1 MNIVWTIAGSDS
13 GGGAGIQADLKTINQ
28 LGAFGASVV
37 TAITAQNTVSVNG
50 IETVSPEMIEEQI
63 NALRFDLPPRVIKLG
78 MLYAAKTIASIVATK
93 VLDHTFV
100 ICDPVLIATSGDALA
115 LPEMKRSL
123 IEKIIPR
130 ANLLTP
136 NLEEAYALLGIKAK
150 QFSATDQFSEGDTQ
164 VEALAYD
171 LLKLGCQSVLLKGGA
186 SSSEFSQDFWTNGK
200 ESSWLTSPRIDTRST
215 HGTGCTLS
223 AAIAAAT
230 ALGYDELDAVVI
242 AKAYVNQGLRC
253 APSLGRGQGPM
264 AHLGWPEYEDDLPWL
279 TATAAQGRLRPIFP
293 ECGPKRLG
301 FYPIVD
307 SYTWLEKLL
316 PMGVKTAQLR
326 IKNLSGDLLKEEIAK
341 SVALAKDHHCRL
353 FINDYWQ
360 LSCDLGAYGVH
371 LGQEDLLTA
380 DIQKIHAS
388 GLRLGV
394 STHSYSEVARALA
407 VRPSYLAIGPIHA
420 TTTKEMKF
428 APQGVEALQR
438 WRRSLGSYPLVAIG
452 GIFVEN
458 TQPIIEAGA
467 DGVAVVRDISQAS
480 DLSGKVGQWLSVFP
494 YAFD

>member
-1 MNIVWTIAGSDS
+1 
-13 GGGAGIQADLKTINQ
+13 
-28 LGAFGASVV
+28 
-37 TAITAQNTVSVNG
+37 
-50 IETVSPEMIEEQI
+50 
-63 NALRFDLPPRVIKLG
+63 
-78 MLYAAKTIASIVATK
+78 
-93 VLDHTFV
+93 
-100 ICDPVLIATSGDALA
+100 
-115 LPEMKRSL
+115 
-123 IEKIIPR
+123 
-130 ANLLTP
+130 
-136 NLEEAYALLGIKAK
+136 
-150 QFSATDQFSEGDTQ
+150 
-164 VEALAYD
+164 
-171 LLKLGCQSVLLKGGA
+171 
-186 SSSEFSQDFWTNGK
+186 
-200 ESSWLTSPRIDTRST
+200 
-215 HGTGCTLS
+215 
-223 AAIAAAT
+223 
-230 ALGYDELDAVVI
+230 
-242 AKAYVNQGLRC
+242 
-253 APSLGRGQGPM
+253 
-264 AHLGWPEYEDDLPWL
+264 
-279 TATAAQGRLRPIFP
+279 
-293 ECGPKRLG
+293 
-301 FYPIVD
+301 
-307 SYTWLEKLL
+307 
-316 PMGVKTAQLR
+316 MGVKTAQLR